1 MANPLKAGYN
11 IVINQKVGGVN
22 TPIYPFTRTANVKD
36 AAGKN
41 LDEIISTLATKA
53 EAHYVPAVEETVSN
67 LRFLRNDNTWATI
80 QSASLTQA
88 GVVQLSDATN
98 LEDSTVAAT
107 AKAVKLVSDA
117 VSQLSSTSDGA
128 YVKKTQLGVATDG
141 DVVGVATLDS
151 DGKVPSAQ
159 LPSYVDD
166 VVEVSM
172 AADKSAATLAGG
184 ATVVPESGK
193 IYVDVLGEGATERT
207 YRWSGSV
214 YVEISESLA
223 LGETA
228 STAFAGD
235 KGKAAY
241 DHSLAAHARVDATKT
256 EASELNGY
264 VKVDGSDVLVYSHPD
279 GTNPHGTTKADVGL
293 GNVENKNSE
302 TIRSEITSKNVTDA
316 LGFTPE
322 PAIGYTPQNAATLAT
337 ATQNGVMSSAYAAK
351 LDNCM
356 EIAVSKDEPTFST
369 GSGMWFQIIEESA
382 E

>member
-1 MANPLKAGYN
+1 MANPLLSGYN
-11 IVINQKVGGVN
+11 IVINQKVGDVN

-36 AAGKN
+36 TAGNN
-41 LDEIISTLATKA
+41 LDEIIATLATKE

-80 QSASLTQA
+80 QSASTSQA

-107 AKAVKLVSDA
+107 AKAVKVVQDA
-117 VSQLSSTSDGA
+117 VNTLGETA
-128 YVKKTQLGVATDG
+128 AATYVKKDQLGVASADG
-141 DVVGVATLDS
+141 VVGVATLDT
-151 DGKVPSAQ
+151 DGKVPAAQ

-166 VVEVSM
+166 VVDVTM
-172 AADKSAATLAGG
+172 AADLSG
-184 ATVVPESGK
+184 ATNAAGAAVVPESGK
-193 IYVDVLGEGATERT
+193 IYVDSIGDAATNKT
-207 YRWSGSV
+207 YRWSGTV
-214 YVEISESLA
+214 YVEISQSLA

-256 EASELNGY
+256 ESSETNGY
-264 VKVDGSDVLVYSHPD
+264 IKIDGAEVLVYTHPE
-279 GTNPHGTTKADVGL
+279 GTNPHGTTKADLGL
-293 GNVENKNSE
+293 ENVENKSSE

-316 LGFTPE
+316 LGFTPQAE
-322 PAIGYTPQNAATLAT
+322 LGYTAQNAAVLAT
-337 ATQNGVMSSAYAAK
+337 ASNNGVMSAAYAGK

-356 EIAVSKDEPTFST
+356 QTTVSAEAPAFDN
-369 GSGMWFQIIEESA
+369 GIWFQIIE
-382 E
+382 

>member
-11 IVINQKVGGVN
+11 IVINQKVGDVN
-22 TPIYPFTRTANVKD
+22 TPIYPFTRTANVKN
-36 AAGKN
+36 AAGNN
-41 LDEIISTLATKA
+41 LDEIIATLATKA

-107 AKAVKLVSDA
+107 AKSVKTVMDA
-117 VSQLSSTSDGA
+117 VSQLSTSSDGA
-128 YVKKTQLGVATDG
+128 YVKKTQLGVATSG
-141 DVVGVATLDS
+141 DVIGVATLDT
-151 DGKVPSAQ
+151 DGKVPAAQ

-166 VVEVSM
+166 VVEVTM
-172 AADKSAATLAGG
+172 DAEKKVATNAAGQ
-184 ATVVPESGK
+184 TVVPEDSK
-193 IYVDVLGEGATERT
+193 IYVDCLGDGATNRT
-207 YRWSGSV
+207 YRWSGSM

-228 STAFAGD
+228 ATAFDGLR
-235 KGKAAY
+235 GKAAY

-256 EASELNGY
+256 EASDLNGY
-264 VKVDGSDVLVYSHPD
+264 VKVDGANVLVYSHPE
-279 GTNPHGTTKADVGL
+279 GTNPHGTTKSDLGL
-293 GNVENKNSE
+293 DKVENKSSE
-302 TIRSEITSKNVTDA
+302 DIRGELTSDNVTKA

-322 PAIGYTPQNAATLAT
+322 KALGYTAQNAATLAT
-337 ATQNGVMSSAYAAK
+337 ATNNGVMSSAYAAK

-356 EIAVSKDEPTFST
+356 EVAVSKDEPTFSAGT
-369 GSGMWFQIIEESA
+369 GMWFQIIEESA